1 MKSDLNETAPDDMD
15 RILDQLLASQPLKA
29 APGALET
36 LRQRIRRDEA
46 DVESALDPLFAI
58 DPSLRLPNL
67 ARQVRERLN
76 RGPEASPQP
85 QPRNWFSW
93 VTPLAAACV
102 LGLSLFSFQQ
112 QAPAPQSA
120 EIADSHAPRMAEDAE
135 LTQIFALAA
144 NLQASADV
152 SGISSVEDIAHLFN

>member
-1 MKSDLNETAPDDMD
+1 MKSDVNETAPDDMD

-36 LRQRIRRDEA
+36 LRQRLRRDEA

-58 DPSLRLPNL
+58 DPTLRVPNL
-67 ARQVRERLN
+67 ARQVRDRLA
-76 RGPEASPQP
+76 RAPEASPQP
-85 QPRNWFSW
+85 RKWFSW

-120 EIADSHAPRMAEDAE
+120 EIADSHAPHLAEDAE
-135 LTQIFALAA
+135 LTQIFALAS
-144 NLQASADV
+144 NLQVSADV